1 MFDRDHK
8 THISL
13 LISGDSMMYH
23 NSVSGGSSGGGVG
36 CGSGGSP
43 NTSTPPNIN
52 SCSSV
57 TPPLSNNN
65 VQNSSHNEVNGDQ
78 MVRIEKPKKI
88 EKISF
93 HPLNTVIVLT
103 KNILF

>member
-1 MFDRDHK
+1 
-8 THISL
+8 
-13 LISGDSMMYH
+13 MMYH
-23 NSVSGGSSGGGVG
+23 NSVSGGSGGVG

-78 MVRIEKPKKI
+78 MV
-88 EKISF
+88 SY
-93 HPLNTVIVLT
+93 LY
-103 KNILF
+103 

>member
-1 MFDRDHK
+1 
-8 THISL
+8 
-13 LISGDSMMYH
+13 MMYH
-23 NSVSGGSSGGGVG
+23 NSVSGGSGGGVG

-78 MVRIEKPKKI
+78 MVS
-88 EKISF
+88 ISF
-93 HPLNTVIVLT
+93 VLC
-103 KNILF
+103 